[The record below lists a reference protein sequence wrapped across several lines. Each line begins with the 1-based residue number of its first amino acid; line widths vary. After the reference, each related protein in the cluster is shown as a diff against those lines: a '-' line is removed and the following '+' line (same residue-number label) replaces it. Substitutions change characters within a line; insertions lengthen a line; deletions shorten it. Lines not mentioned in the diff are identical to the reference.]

1 MSPRAWLNALRDA
14 VRSMTQSSLMSLAS
28 VATVAVSLLVLSV
41 VLLLTMNVEKM
52 AESVEKQVIVKGFL
66 CSVSDTGAPCYA
78 KELTPEG
85 RQALIDQIEALPGV
99 VKVEFTS
106 REDALKQLKED
117 FGEQQDL
124 LAGLEEGDNP
134 LRDELRVEAD
144 DVKSVPAIG
153 EAVRVMSGV
162 GNVNYGQDW
171 VKTLITLTAS
181 IRLGGAG
188 LVTLLIIATVLTIS
202 NTIRLAVYA
211 RRREISIMKLVG
223 ATDWYI
229 RRPFMMEGIFL
240 GVFGALIAMALSGW
254 GYNRVVVYL
263 DQNIGFVPLVRPDQ
277 ILMNQTLVLMA
288 LGGLLGAIGSL
299 ILMRKFLKV

>member
-14 VRSMTQSSLMSLAS
+14 ARSMTQSSLMSLAS
-28 VATVAVSLLVLSV
+28 IATVAVSLLVLAV
-41 VLLLTMNVEKM
+41 VLLLTLNVEKM
-52 AESVEKQVIVKGFL
+52 AESVEKQVVVKGFL
-66 CSVSDTGAPCYA
+66 CAAADTAAPCNGA
-78 KELTPEG
+78 ELQPG
-85 RQALIDQIEALPGV
+85 QRQALMDEISKLPGV

-106 REDALKQLKED
+106 RDEALKQLKED

-134 LRDELRVEAD
+134 LRDEIRIEAG

-153 EAVRVMSGV
+153 EAVRVMPGV

-188 LVTLLIIATVLTIS
+188 LVALLIIATVLTIS

-229 RRPFMMEGIFL
+229 RRPFMMEGVFL

-254 GYNRVVVYL
+254 GYNKVVAYL
-263 DQNIGFVPLVRPDQ
+263 DQNIGFVPLVRPEQ
-277 ILMNQTLVLMA
+277 VLMNQTVVLVV
-288 LGGLLGAIGSL
+288 LGGLLGAIGSM
-299 ILMRKFLKV
+299 ISMRKFLKV

>member
-1 MSPRAWLNALRDA
+1 MSLRAWLNAVRDA
-14 VRSMTQSSLMSLAS
+14 ARSMTQSSLMSLAS

-41 VLLLTMNVEKM
+41 VLMLTLNVQKM
-52 AESVEKQVIVKGFL
+52 ADSVEKQVIVKAFL
-66 CSVSDTGAPCYA
+66 CSAQDAEAPCN
-78 KELTPEG
+78 KQELKPEQ
-85 RQALIDQIEALPGV
+85 RQALIDQVKKLPGV
-99 VKVEFTS
+99 VKVSFTP
-106 REDALKQLKED
+106 RDEALKQLKAD
-117 FGEQQDL
+117 FGEQKDL
-124 LAGLEEGDNP
+124 LSGLDEGENP
-134 LRDELRVEAD
+134 LRDELTIEAT
-144 DVKSVPAIG
+144 DVKAVPAIG
-153 EAVRVMSGV
+153 EAVRKLPGV

-181 IRLGGAG
+181 IRIGGAG
-188 LVTLLIIATVLTIS
+188 LVALLIIATVLTIS

-254 GYNRVVVYL
+254 GYNRVVLYM
-263 DQNIGFVPLVRPDQ
+263 DQNVGFVPLVRPDQ
-277 ILMNQTLVLMA
+277 ILMSQTVALTV

-299 ILMRKFLKV
+299 ISMRKFLKV